1 MAPLSPSVPSSIP
14 DTAIASYLDTL
25 RTSAPTLELVR
36 GQTVPLPE
44 ANPQRDRILQKLTIA
59 LTDLCR
65 RDRPD
70 LHIWSAPH
78 LIRTGLTTVR
88 LPDLSLVA
96 AAPQGD
102 LPLLETAPALT
113 VEIVAPSRPRDDY
126 RGKRSEYAAL
136 GISEYWIIDPDNRK
150 VSVMLWSDGFY
161 DCTEYSGNTGLV
173 SPRFPLRSLTV
184 ESLFNNR

>member
-1 MAPLSPSVPSSIP
+1 MAPLSPSLTDP
-14 DTAIASYLDTL
+14 AIAAYLETL
-25 RTSAPTLELVR
+25 RTSGPAIELVR

-44 ANPQRDRILQKLTIA
+44 ASPARDRLLHKLATA
-59 LTDLCR
+59 LTALCQ

-70 LHIWSAPH
+70 LHVWSGPH

-96 AAPQGD
+96 AAPEGA

-113 VEIVAPSRPRDDY
+113 VEIVTPSRPRDDY
-126 RGKRSEYAAL
+126 RAKRSEYAAL
-136 GISEYWIIDPDNRK
+136 GISEYWIVDPDSRK

-161 DCTEYSGNTGLV
+161 DCTEYSGNTDLV

-184 ESLFNNR
+184 EGLFRDR

>member
-1 MAPLSPSVPSSIP
+1 MVPVPLSSVES
-14 DTAIASYLDTL
+14 AIAPYLNTL
-25 RTSAPTLELVR
+25 QHTGPTIELVR

-44 ANPQRDRILQKLTIA
+44 ASPQRDRILQKLTIA

-65 RDRPD
+65 SDRPD
-70 LHIWSAPH
+70 LHIWNIPH

-88 LPDLSLVA
+88 LPDLSLID
-96 AAPQGD
+96 APPEGA
-102 LPLLETAPALT
+102 LPLLESAPALT

-126 RGKRSEYAAL
+126 RAKRSEYAAL

-184 ESLFNNR
+184 EGLFGDR

>member
-1 MAPLSPSVPSSIP
+1 MAPLSPSVTDP
-14 DTAIASYLDTL
+14 AIATYLATL
-25 RTSAPTLELVR
+25 QAIGPTAELVR
-36 GQTVPLPE
+36 GQTIPLPD
-44 ANPQRDRILQKLTIA
+44 PSPSRDRILDQLTAAIA
-59 LTDLCR
+59 DLCR

-70 LHIWSAPH
+70 LHIWSDPH
-78 LIRTGLTTVR
+78 LIRTGLTSVR

-96 AAPQGD
+96 AAPQGT

-126 RGKRSEYAAL
+126 RAKRSEYAAL
-136 GISEYWIIDPDNRK
+136 GISEYWIIDPENRK

-184 ESLFNNR
+184 EGLFRDHQ